1 MKEDIVIYA
10 QYEEQ
15 INMLSDGQAGV
26 LFRAILRYQNGAE
39 LPAMDDVT
47 AMAFAFIKQ
56 QIDIE
61 KQKREEICK
70 INKNNGRLGGRPSK
84 SLINKGDKPKK
95 PNGYF
100 GFSEKPNGFEN
111 NRTVCEETERFS
123 KETTSPQKE
132 SSKEKYTPLVQ
143 ENPPFYSP
151 HGEEEKTAEAVF
163 FEKYPKYA
171 KDRAKARKDFDYKR
185 LLEEFEKSTYL
196 RSLYTFKQVTE
207 LYPLIVT
214 GEFRDKEKSVPK
226 DERTEAI
233 NAKAKRDRWYETRR
247 ANAELQAEYIH
258 DRFMKDEEFRRIERR
273 LSAMESELARAE
285 IGAENGEAK
294 AQKELVKLTQEQG
307 RLRQQRLGIIE
318 RNGLTEEDLL
328 PKWHCRKCSDT
339 GYLSDGRACDCYLKE
354 QEGG

>member
-1 MKEDIVIYA
+1 MKESFVIYTK
-10 QYEEQ
+10 YEEQ
-15 INMLSDGQAGV
+15 INMLSDEQAGV
-26 LFRAILRYQNGAE
+26 LLRALIKYQKGAE
-39 LPAMDDVT
+39 LPEMDGII
-47 AMAFAFIKQ
+47 ALAFSFIKQ
-56 QIDIE
+56 QIDFDN
-61 KQKREEICK
+61 QKYEDICK
-70 INKNNGRLGGRPSK
+70 ARSEAGKQGAEFGKLGGRPTK
-84 SLINKGDKPKK
+84 RAKTAKGDSETAKTAKGVSKTP
-95 PNGYF
+95 Y
-100 GFSEKPNGFEN
+100 GFSKTAKTAESDND
-111 NRTVCEETERFS
+111 
-123 KETTSPQKE
+123 KE
-132 SSKEKYTPLVQ
+132 SDISPLFI
-143 ENPPFYSP
+143 PP
-151 HGEEEKTAEAVF
+151 HGEETKTAEAVF

-247 ANAELQAEYIH
+247 VNAELQAEYIH